1 MFSLCNVCIFL
12 FVFCLVFS
20 NVNGSIRPNCADVLL
35 RIYLPTHPQHENR
48 RAAMFLDEDC
58 ADSRSDVDELRTRD
72 CLYGESRLDK

>member
-35 RIYLPTHPQHENR
+35 RIYSPTHPR
-48 RAAMFLDEDC
+48 IKIGMRDEGLGLIV
-58 ADSRSDVDELRTRD
+58 AVS
-72 CLYGESRLDK
+72 K